1 MQKTLWVPQGIVSAL
16 LLWALSDENP
26 YGYYIFLRLVCCG
39 VFAYLALKATT
50 EDRQGWAWAFGLTAV
65 LYNPVIRV
73 HLDRETWSVINVATV
88 GLALLSIWGL
98 RPTLPSRHARAA
110 PSPQPASHSVQSPEA
125 PSPKD
130 QVMSEAEALKV
141 MADAQTR
148 GVPDISTDDAERDEY
163 ERQLLKEYEAVQ
175 VLARAQAERELVEG
189 TQDGNES
196 GLEAMFRELPASLVP
211 TKVGIA
217 LMQVVTVTDKEDA
230 KDPATLWGALIE
242 ARPACGPGPCDLE
255 ITALRM
261 AAVDTAIIRA
271 LRDGLHVPDEACESY
286 WSALDGYFE
295 VWPYTETLVNAGAVD
310 EHEEIRDLLSLRGRV
325 FAEAAEEPDEGKR
338 WARMMR
344 ALETRCGV
352 EDGTLGLSVP
362 SEFDDRLELA
372 LRVLR
377 AGAERLTSAA

>member
-230 KDPATLWGALIE
+230 RTPRRCGGHSSRRGLPVAPALATSKLRRCVWRRLTLRSSAHCATGCTSRT
-242 ARPACGPGPCDLE
+242 RPASPTGVRSTG
-255 ITALRM
+255 TSR
-261 AAVDTAIIRA
+261 
-271 LRDGLHVPDEACESY
+271 S
-286 WSALDGYFE
+286 
-295 VWPYTETLVNAGAVD
+295 
-310 EHEEIRDLLSLRGRV
+310 GR
-325 FAEAAEEPDEGKR
+325 
-338 WARMMR
+338 
-344 ALETRCGV
+344 TRRR
-352 EDGTLGLSVP
+352 S
-362 SEFDDRLELA
+362 
-372 LRVLR
+372 
-377 AGAERLTSAA
+377 